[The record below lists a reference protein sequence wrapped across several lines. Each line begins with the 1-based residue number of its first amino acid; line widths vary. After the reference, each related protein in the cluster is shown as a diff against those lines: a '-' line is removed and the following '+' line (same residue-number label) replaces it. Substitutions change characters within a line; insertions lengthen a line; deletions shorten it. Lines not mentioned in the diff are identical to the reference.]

1 MEIKGIDVS
10 KYQGSIDWN
19 KVKNSGYN
27 FAFIRIGYCN
37 DDGSINEDSYFKT
50 NISNAISSGINVGC
64 YVYSYAKSY
73 NAGVNCANIVSEK
86 IKNYKITMPIAFD
99 IEDNSHTSL
108 GKSKNAE
115 ICKGFLNRIKELGYY
130 PIVYT
135 YTNFANSYIDMNA
148 LSSFDTWIA
157 DYRGYVGYKGK
168 YTIWQH
174 SSKGSVPGISGNCDL
189 NIAYV
194 DYPSIINNGGDGGI
208 VENLSVLRYRVL
220 IKNKCQ
226 AFGSKNVDDVIKI
239 GGKDYLELG
248 DYKILSKENNVGEQG
263 FYWCEIRLPNGN
275 SAYVVYNLPD
285 NRCEIIDSTKDVN
298 VENKIFNVIKE
309 NKSQAFMSRNTY
321 DIHKFGDSSY
331 IPVGK
336 YEAVTI
342 DTEPHEEGLYWC
354 QFRYTDGN
362 SYYSVYNLSDGR
374 NTIEDKP
381 IEPEPEP
388 EPEPDPEPD
397 NKLEEKVLELEKQI
411 KDINE
416 KILSQSQEISDIKN
430 GILKI
435 NEEILKSSKKTED
448 ITNWIVSFN
457 EIKS

>member
-10 KYQGSIDWN
+10 KYQGNIDWQ
-19 KVKNSGYN
+19 KVKNAGYN
-27 FAFIRIGYCN
+27 FAFIRVGYCN

-50 NISNAISSGINVGC
+50 NMNNATKAGVNVGC
-64 YVYSYAKSY
+64 YVYSYAKSFE
-73 NAGVNCANIVSEK
+73 AGKNCANIVAEK
-86 IKNYKITMPIAFD
+86 IKPYKISMPIAFD
-99 IEDNSHTSL
+99 IEDNSHAAL

-130 PIVYT
+130 PIIYT

-148 LSSFDTWIA
+148 LSNFDTWIA

-194 DYPSIINNGGDGGI
+194 DYLSIINNGGDGGT

-220 IKNKCQ
+220 KENKCQ
-226 AFGSKNVDDVIKI
+226 AFGSKNVNNVVKVN
-239 GGKDYLELG
+239 GKDYLDLG

-263 FYWCEIRLPNGN
+263 FYWCEIRLLDGK

-285 NRCEIIDSTKDVN
+285 NRCEIIDSTRDVN
-298 VENKIFNVIKE
+298 VKDKIFNVIKP

-354 QFRYTDGN
+354 QFRYNDGN

-374 NTIEDKP
+374 NAIEDKP
-381 IEPEPEP
+381 KEPDPEPEP
-388 EPEPDPEPD
+388 EPTPKPEPEVEVT
-397 NKLEEKVLELEKQI
+397 KEEFNELVKRTTALEKS
-411 KDINE
+411 
-416 KILSQSQEISDIKN
+416 LSS
-430 GILKI
+430 LK
-435 NEEILKSSKKTED
+435 EEINSLTKVHKED
-448 ITNWIVSFN
+448 IQELNNRIDLVYDW
-457 EIKS
+457 IKSFQE